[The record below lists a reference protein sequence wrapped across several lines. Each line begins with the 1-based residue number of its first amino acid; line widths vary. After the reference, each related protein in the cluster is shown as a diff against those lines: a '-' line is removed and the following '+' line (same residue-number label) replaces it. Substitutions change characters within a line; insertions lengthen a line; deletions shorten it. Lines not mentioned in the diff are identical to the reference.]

1 MFEGTAILKKAV
13 VTQDE
18 NLNEVTT
25 YEERTVFVR
34 PRSVFASEFYQAAAV
49 GLKPA
54 LTLVLSSFADYDGEK
69 LLEYDG
75 KEYTVTRVYQRPDR
89 DSVELT
95 LEERSVN
102 GLE

>member
-1 MFEGTAILKKAV
+1 MFEGTAKLKKAV

-25 YEERTVFVR
+25 YTERTVFVR

-69 LLEYDG
+69 LLEYGG

-95 LEERSVN
+95 LEERAVN

>member
-18 NLNEVTT
+18 NLNELAT
-25 YEERTVFVR
+25 YTERTVFVR

-69 LLEYDG
+69 LLEYGG

-95 LEERSVN
+95 LEERVVN

>member
-18 NLNEVTT
+18 ALNEIET
-25 YEERTVFVR
+25 YTERTVFVR
-34 PRSVFASEFYQAAAV
+34 PRSVYASEFYQAAAV
-49 GLKPA
+49 GLKPS

-69 LLEYDG
+69 LVEFEG
-75 KEYTVTRVYQRPDR
+75 KEYTVTRVFRRPDR
-89 DSVELT
+89 DAVELT

>member
-25 YEERTVFVR
+25 YTERVVFVR

-69 LLEYDG
+69 LLEYGG

-95 LEERSVN
+95 LEERAVN

>member
-1 MFEGTAILKKAV
+1 MYEGTAILKKAV

-18 NLNEVTT
+18 NLNEETT
-25 YEERTVFVR
+25 YTERVDLVR

-54 LTLVLSSFADYDGEK
+54 LTLVLASFADYDGEK
-69 LLEYDG
+69 LLEYGG

-95 LEERSVN
+95 LEERAVN

>member
-18 NLNEVTT
+18 NLNQLTT
-25 YEERTVFVR
+25 YTERTVFVR

-69 LLEYDG
+69 LLEYGG

-95 LEERSVN
+95 LEERVVN

>member
-25 YEERTVFVR
+25 YTERTVFVR

-54 LTLVLSSFADYDGEK
+54 LTLVLASFADYDGEK
-69 LLEYDG
+69 LLEYVG

-95 LEERSVN
+95 LEERAVN

>member
-75 KEYTVTRVYQRPDR
+75 KEYTVTRAYQRPDR

-95 LEERSVN
+95 LEERIVN
-102 GLE
+102 GIE

>member
-25 YEERTVFVR
+25 YTERTVFVR

-69 LLEYDG
+69 LLEYGG

-95 LEERSVN
+95 LEERAVN